1 MSSLA
6 LAPSVRISYR
16 WVVLTLSWAALT
28 MTSVD
33 RSAWGPASGAVGKHL
48 GVSLAGLGIFATGYY
63 IGYVISNAYGGIL
76 ADWLGARLVLSCS
89 LFLAGGF
96 MILFGHAPSA
106 ALGITFQACIG
117 VFAGCDYSAG
127 VKLISQWFSPKKRG
141 FAMGVFMTA
150 TSLGIVL
157 ANAIVPGLIATSGW
171 RASYQLFGLA
181 TMVVAVLC
189 FMFLRNGTKTDGPKR
204 EGSKLG
210 SLLRNRDLL
219 LLGLAGFGALWG
231 TYGFVIWSNM
241 LMVKAGHVSPVQAGG
256 VVATVGISAVI
267 AKPLVGMLTDR
278 FGGRSKLPTIIA
290 LGAFVA
296 TLLLFG
302 TEHSLGAFLLTAP
315 LLGLTGVYA
324 PLMVTMVA
332 NLSSAS
338 LVGSAAGATNAVWQL
353 GSAAVPVVIGTVYAT
368 THSFFAA
375 FVTLAIG
382 PLLGL
387 LLMLGVREERSPSA
401 IREAIKGW
409 EST

>member
-63 IGYVISNAYGGIL
+63 VGYVLSNAFGGVL

-96 MILFGHAPSA
+96 MILFGHATSA
-106 ALGITFQACIG
+106 AMAIAFQACIG

-127 VKLISQWFSPKKRG
+127 VKLISQWFSPQKRG

-157 ANAIVPGLIATSGW
+157 ANAIVPGLIATAGW
-171 RASYQLFGLA
+171 RTSYQLFGLA

-189 FMFLRNGTKTDGPKR
+189 FMFLRNGTDTDRPKR
-204 EGSKLG
+204 DGSKLG
-210 SLLRNRDLL
+210 TLLRNRDLL

-241 LMVKAGHVSPVQAGG
+241 LMVDAGHVSPVQAGG
-256 VVATVGISAVI
+256 VVASVGISAVI
-267 AKPLVGMLTDR
+267 AKPLVGMLTDLS
-278 FGGRSKLPTIIA
+278 GGRNKLPTMIV
-290 LGAFVA
+290 LVAFVA
-296 TLLLFG
+296 ALLLFG
-302 TEHSLGAFLLTAP
+302 TERSLSAFLWTAP
-315 LLGLTGVYA
+315 LLGIAAYVYA
-324 PLMVTMVA
+324 PLMVTMVS
-332 NLSSAS
+332 NLSS
-338 LVGSAAGATNAVWQL
+338 VHQIGSAAGATNAVWQL
-353 GSAAVPVVIGTVYAT
+353 GSAAVPVVLGTVFAA

-375 FVTLAIG
+375 FATLAAG
-382 PLLGL
+382 PLLGA
-387 LLMLGVREERSPSA
+387 LLMLGVRDERA
-401 IREAIKGW
+401 HR
-409 EST
+409 